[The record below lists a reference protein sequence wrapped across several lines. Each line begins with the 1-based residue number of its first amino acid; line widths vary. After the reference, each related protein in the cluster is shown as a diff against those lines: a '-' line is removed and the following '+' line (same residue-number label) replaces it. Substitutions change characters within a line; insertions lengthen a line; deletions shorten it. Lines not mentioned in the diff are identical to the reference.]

1 MISKRVTFPME
12 DLPSMTFWK
21 NVSWPMPQ
29 PETTPRPVTTTRCFV
44 AERAVA
50 VRDVGVL
57 RREKAAMPVVVYR
70 RMLKVVASLMLVV
83 LDVDRRER
91 LVATKILLME

>member
-1 MISKRVTFPME
+1 
-12 DLPSMTFWK
+12 
-21 NVSWPMPQ
+21 MPQ

-70 RMLKVVASLMLVV
+70 RKLRGVASLMLV
-83 LDVDRRER
+83 DFDMDRRQ
-91 LVATKILLME
+91 